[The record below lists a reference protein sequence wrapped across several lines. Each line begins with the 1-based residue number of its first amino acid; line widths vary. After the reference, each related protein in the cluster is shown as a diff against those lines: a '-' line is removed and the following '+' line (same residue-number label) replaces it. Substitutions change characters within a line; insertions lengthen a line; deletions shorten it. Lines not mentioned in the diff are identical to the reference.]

1 MRRPDNRSDAGY
13 PRDDRAGCLSPYRN
27 RWRHRRRW
35 QRKHF
40 IRSKG
45 CLHYRSF
52 SVSAGSFFPI
62 NAAACKM
69 GWDSNIFGRR
79 PSTSLIVVP
88 QNWQEGI
95 KRVMLQLRG
104 CRYQLPVQQQR
115 GGGIVIVGRYSE
127 DLHRLKLPP
136 HFLQRAG
143 GTLLCLPGR
152 IGGAPA
158 RGPQPGDKAK
168 RSDRCE
174 VQNCEP
180 NTGHDAA
187 QDFHPGAY
195 AGDHRAPFPLR
206 GGNEAA
212 RESKIASAIIWFPV
226 GVKWQ

>member
-1 MRRPDNRSDAGY
+1 MAAEALHPVQ
-13 PRDDRAGCLSPYRN
+13 GCV
-27 RWRHRRRW
+27 
-35 QRKHF
+35 
-40 IRSKG
+40 
-45 CLHYRSF
+45 HYRSF
-52 SVSAGSFFPI
+52 SVAAGSFFPI
-62 NAAACKM
+62 NAAGCKR
-69 GWDSNIFGRR
+69 DSNIFGRR

-127 DLHRLKLPP
+127 DLHRLKLRP

-187 QDFHPGAY
+187 QDFHPE
-195 AGDHRAPFPLR
+195 RMR
-206 GGNEAA
+206 
-212 RESKIASAIIWFPV
+212 AIIVPRFHCAGAMRQRENRRSHPRSS
-226 GVKWQ
+226 GSR